1 MIFNMVN
8 GILLRPYISG
18 IVWKMSEASM
28 EILREGI
35 AKYKDIRG
43 DVKQMAPFFPRGM
56 NRVNDKELAYGL
68 RGEGKAYLSVFTI
81 DKGTAEIDLACLKQP
96 VKDVKVIYPSTGDCA
111 FEMEGTKLK
120 VTFPAKTA
128 ARLFEIAL

>member
-1 MIFNMVN
+1 MYNRRTDSFCLFGFTQIFAQ
-8 GILLRPYISG
+8 S
-18 IVWKMSEASM
+18 ASAQQAAGQ
-28 EILREGI
+28 R
-35 AKYKDIRG
+35 
-43 DVKQMAPFFPRGM
+43 
-56 NRVNDKELAYGL
+56 
-68 RGEGKAYLSVFTI
+68 GKAYLSVFTI

-96 VKDVKVIYPSTGDCA
+96 VKDVKVIYPSTGDCT